1 MSLTQKG
8 MHDSWGSKSKEE
20 GVSSNAR
27 PLLKRV
33 EHFLWPATFQSI
45 EIDLF
50 VMKGDP
56 FRILRACN
64 LCEMGV
70 SPRKTGRQRLKNYRG
85 KESGRARDWDEN
97 RPIVFIWSLSWLSKM
112 NLDRLLSW
120 EQHHQAVT
128 ADKRLL
134 LHPQAFCIFMWT
146 QDNGGKI
153 ASIMYNTMW
162 KLFSENL
169 MQQRALKQC
178 TETHVIKKLSQ

>member
-1 MSLTQKG
+1 MKAGLKQCTWDWISAMSEMTHESDTKR
-8 MHDSWGSKSKEE
+8 HDSWGSKSKEE

-33 EHFLWPATFQSI
+33 ENFLWPATFQSI

-56 FRILRACN
+56 FRVLRACN

-85 KESGRARDWDEN
+85 KEESGRARDWDEN
-97 RPIVFIWSLSWLSKM
+97 RPIVLIWSLSWLSKM

-134 LHPQAFCIFMWT
+134 LHPQAFCIF
-146 QDNGGKI
+146 
-153 ASIMYNTMW
+153 NTG
-162 KLFSENL
+162 
-169 MQQRALKQC
+169 
-178 TETHVIKKLSQ
+178 